1 MAEVRLTVLT
11 STAGRSSGYLLEA
24 AGRRVLVDCG
34 PGVAAALGPYGGPES
49 VDAVAVTHAHADH
62 CLDLEGM
69 GYALRCPEPLQR
81 RVPLALPQETASV
94 ANRLDDL
101 FGVPTNPTMAR
112 PIAQSFALHALVLER
127 PEPVELLP
135 GIGLEAFPAR
145 HPVQSA
151 ALRFTVPGAVVT
163 FSSDTTWTE
172 PVVAAA
178 GDASLLVCEATYLE
192 ADQATLERNGHLT
205 AGMAG
210 RLARSA
216 GARRLLLCHLSYPE
230 DAGQALAD
238 AAESYDGRGPI
249 EVAVPGL
256 SLEI

>member
-11 STAGRSSGYLLEA
+11 SIAGRSSGYLLEA

-34 PGVAAALGPYGGPES
+34 PGVTAALAPYGGPES
-49 VDAVAVTHAHADH
+49 VDAVTVTHAHADH

-81 RVPLALPQETASV
+81 RVPLVLPTDTASV
-94 ANRLDDL
+94 ASRLDDL

-112 PIAQSFALHALVLER
+112 PIAQSFDVRPLTLER
-127 PEPVELLP
+127 AEGIELLP

-178 GDASLLVCEATYLE
+178 ADASLFVCEATYLE
-192 ADQATLERNGHLT
+192 ADQATLDRNGHLT

-216 GARRLLLCHLSYPE
+216 GARRLMLCHLSYPQ
-230 DAGQALAD
+230 DAGRALAD
-238 AAESYDGRGPI
+238 AGESYDGSGLI

-256 SLEI
+256 RVEI

>member
-1 MAEVRLTVLT
+1 MAGTRLTVLT
-11 STAGRSSGYLLEA
+11 SIAGRSSGYLLEA

-34 PGVAAALGPYGGPES
+34 PGVTAALGPYGGPES
-49 VDAVAVTHAHADH
+49 IDAVAVTHAHADH
-62 CLDLEGM
+62 CLDLMGM
-69 GYALRCPEPLQR
+69 GYALRCPEPLER
-81 RVPLALPQETASV
+81 RVPLALPEDTAAV
-94 ANRLDDL
+94 AGRLDDL

-112 PIAQSFALHALVLER
+112 PIAQSFAVRPLAPER
-127 PEPVELLP
+127 REQVELLP
-135 GIGLEAFPAR
+135 GIGLEGFAAR

-151 ALRFTVPGAVVT
+151 ALRFTLPGAVVT
-163 FSSDTTWTE
+163 FSSDTTWTA

-192 ADQATLERNGHLT
+192 ADQARLERNGHLT

-210 RLARSA
+210 RLAREA

-230 DAGQALAD
+230 DAARALAD
-238 AAESYDGRGPI
+238 AGERYDGRGPI
-249 EVAVPGL
+249 EAASPGL